1 MNGKGDSPRNC
12 FSARFKA
19 NYEAIFGKRRRRT
32 AQRPVPTKGK

>member
-19 NYEAIFGKRRRRT
+19 NYEAIFGKRKPKRRR
-32 AQRPVPTKGK
+32 K